1 MLRRTIYIISNGA
14 VQGESVMKTLSK
26 IWNYLF
32 PSQQEEMSRKFE
44 AFMADCHDIRDV
56 EYRLQRWDRGY
67 GIDKRNF
74 GGLQIR

>member
-1 MLRRTIYIISNGA
+1 MVQCKEKTMKKITTIW
-14 VQGESVMKTLSK
+14 KK
-26 IWNYLF
+26 LF

-44 AFMADCHDIRDV
+44 AFMADCHDVRDV
-56 EYRLQRWDRGY
+56 EYRLQMWDRGY

>member
-56 EYRLQRWDRGY
+56 EYRLQMWDRGY

>member
-1 MLRRTIYIISNGA
+1 MKKITTIW
-14 VQGESVMKTLSK
+14 KK
-26 IWNYLF
+26 LF

-44 AFMADCHDIRDV
+44 AFMAGCHDVRDV
-56 EYRLQRWDRGY
+56 EYRLQMWDRGY